1 MSHLILIRH
10 TRPDIPEGL
19 CYGRTDVPYILSEFE
34 DWVRHEPWPEK
45 IHAYSSP
52 LRRCLDLANKAM
64 PTAVCV
70 DERLIELDFG
80 TWENRL
86 WSDIPRHESDP
97 WTADYTRLSP
107 PGGENLLRMN
117 ARLEDFVLGLKRGD
131 HTHVVFSHS
140 GVIRLL
146 LLAAYQETI
155 DKYFDRHVDFGSTW
169 VLPRIPE
176 REDFARLI
184 RDV

>member
-80 TWENRL
+80 
-86 WSDIPRHESDP
+86 
-97 WTADYTRLSP
+97 
-107 PGGENLLRMN
+107 
-117 ARLEDFVLGLKRGD
+117 
-131 HTHVVFSHS
+131 
-140 GVIRLL
+140 
-146 LLAAYQETI
+146 
-155 DKYFDRHVDFGSTW
+155 
-169 VLPRIPE
+169 
-176 REDFARLI
+176 
-184 RDV
+184 